1 MYVPSPLY
9 GFGWMNSNAN
19 AGKWDSEL
27 NKDDKIMKELFL
39 LQTVF
44 HCKSHVRYSIGLHYI
59 LGIIWLLT
67 ISGQIYRLISNA
79 LEEDVVTDFC

>member
-1 MYVPSPLY
+1 MDD
-9 GFGWMNSNAN
+9 SNAN

-59 LGIIWLLT
+59 LGIRWLLT
-67 ISGQIYRLISNA
+67 IMWTNLQISNA